1 MLNINRVAKNLL
13 SIGLSSFLAQ
23 FIMFVQ
29 IAYYARVLSVESFG
43 IVNLAQSILVYFT
56 MITLFGFQTLGTK
69 EVAKDKE
76 KAGELIGYISIIRIS
91 VAIICFLIII
101 AIGVVS
107 NRGVTFTNLLI
118 IFGCTLLPLAFNIDW
133 LFSGLQ
139 EMQHNGIYNIIKSFI
154 PLILSLIFIKG
165 EEGILYIPIFTL
177 IGLILGVI
185 YQGYIIRVKNKV
197 KIAIKLNKHEI
208 KKYIIKSTPFLISGL
223 LSMINMNLDTIIIGF
238 TRSEYELGI
247 YSSAYKIIYF
257 LINLIAVIYVPFFPL
272 LIEYFNNKDIYKL
285 QNVVNNICKVVMLL
299 GFPIAVGGILLS
311 KEIIILLFGHKY
323 AEAYL
328 PFIILLIY
336 IFILFMRE
344 TYGYSLNAWNM
355 ERKYLKSVVI
365 SSLLNLILNLILIPK
380 FGIVAAAIT
389 TLISE
394 LINFISMKKYSKTVV
409 STNYFSNSVKLIL
422 PILIMSVVVLIL
434 NYYNV
439 NVIINIIA
447 AVVVYFYSAIYF
459 KYISINEVKVL
470 VKKNR

>member
-1 MLNINRVAKNLL
+1 MLNINRVARNLL

-23 FIMFVQ
+23 FIMFIQ

-69 EVAKDKE
+69 EVSKDKD
-76 KAGELIGYISIIRIS
+76 KAGELIGYISIIRII
-91 VAIICFLIII
+91 VAAICFLIII
-101 AIGVVS
+101 AIGILS
-107 NRGVTFTNLLI
+107 NKGVTFGNLLI

-139 EMQHNGIYNIIKSFI
+139 EMQHNGIYNIIKSLI

-165 EEGILYIPIFTL
+165 EEGIFYIPIFTL

-185 YQGYIIRVKNKV
+185 YQGYIIRVKK
-197 KIAIKLNKHEI
+197 KIRIAIRLNKYEI
-208 KKYIIKSTPFLISGL
+208 KKYVIKSTPFLISGL

-272 LIEYFNNKDIYKL
+272 LIEYFNNKDISKL
-285 QNVVNNICKVVMLL
+285 QNIVNNICKVVMLL
-299 GFPIAVGGILLS
+299 GFPITIGGILLS
-311 KEIIILLFGHKY
+311 KDIIILLFSDKY

-365 SSLLNLILNLILIPK
+365 SSLANLILNIIFIPK
-380 FGIVAAAIT
+380 FGIVAAAVT
-389 TLISE
+389 TVISE
-394 LINFISMKKYSKTVV
+394 LINFIVMKKHSKTVV
-409 STNYFSNSVKLIL
+409 LTNYFSNSVKLIL
-422 PILIMSVVVLIL
+422 PILIMSGVILIM
-434 NYYNV
+434 NYYSI
-439 NVIINIIA
+439 NVIINIIL
-447 AVVVYFYSAIYF
+447 AVVVYFYSVIYF
-459 KYISINEVKVL
+459 KYISINELKVL
-470 VKKNR
+470 VKKNK